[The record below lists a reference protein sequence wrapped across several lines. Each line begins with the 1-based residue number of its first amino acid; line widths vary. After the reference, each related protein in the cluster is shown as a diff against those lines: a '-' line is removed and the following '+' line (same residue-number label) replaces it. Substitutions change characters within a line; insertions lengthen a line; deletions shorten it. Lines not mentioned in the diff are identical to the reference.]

1 MKLYY
6 KAGACSLAAHITL
19 IAAGLEFSAE
29 AVDLKTKVT
38 EGGDDFLKINPKGYV
53 PALKGDDGTVLTEG
67 GAILLY
73 LAAQAPQAGLAPLP
87 ADPLYPRLVEWLV
100 FIATELH
107 KGCVGLFNPAYP
119 PEAKEAIKAQLQR
132 RFAYTDQAIG
142 AGPYLLGARAGVADF
157 YLFTVLSWLPRVG
170 ITLTEWPAL
179 AAHYDRVRALPAV
192 QAALRAEK
200 LI

>member
-6 KAGACSLAAHITL
+6 KAGACSLATHITL
-19 IAAGLEFSAE
+19 IAAGLDFAAE
-29 AVDLKTKVT
+29 AVDLKTRLT
-38 EGGDDFLKINPKGYV
+38 ETGDDFLKINPKGYV
-53 PALKGDDGTVLTEG
+53 PALRRDDGSVLTEG
-67 GAILLY
+67 VAILLD
-73 LAAQAPQAGLAPLP
+73 LAAQAPRAGLAPLP

-107 KGCVGLFNPAYP
+107 KAVAGLFNPAYS
-119 PEAKEAIKAQLQR
+119 PEAKEVAKATLRR
-132 RFAYTDQAIG
+132 RFDYADAAIG
-142 AGPYLLGARAGVADF
+142 AGPYLLGATPGVADF

-170 ITLTEWPAL
+170 ISLAEWPAL
-179 AAHYDRVRALPAV
+179 AAHADRVRALPAT